1 MRALLADPRLARR
14 VGEAG
19 RVTAASRFSI
29 HRFVRDWDR
38 LLRDAC
44 GPVGRVAPGWAGAS
58 PARAGAAVAHAG
70 SGTGQEAVLS
80 VPETG

>member
-1 MRALLADPRLARR
+1 VNGFTSTDPQRLVESMRTLLADPGLARR

-44 GPVGRVAPGWAGAS
+44 GPVGRVAPRWA
-58 PARAGAAVAHAG
+58 R
-70 SGTGQEAVLS
+70 TGEEAVLS